1 MSEDDVNMLAGLAQ
15 ELENETDN
23 EDKEDLTN
31 DDDNDQGNEDNHE
44 GMSREQVVKLEESL
58 VPVQLMLGK
67 VHLWVSNL
75 VKLNQV
81 QLGEF

>member
-58 VPVQLMLGK
+58 VPVQLMLAK
-67 VHLWVSNL
+67 VHL
-75 VKLNQV
+75 
-81 QLGEF
+81 